1 MAIINLNSVMD
12 KVRQYTKSDA
22 GNKRMIGYIKHCREN
37 GKSATE
43 AGAVVVTE
51 QDMIR
56 AAEALI
62 KILQETAS
70 QKGLPESVM
79 EHFYSLYYSEPI
91 PCGKEGGQY
100 KVDVQFGDD
109 LSRMSLRITS
119 GKRKGERTGEPI
131 ENIVS
136 LFDTGYDTS
145 KRNYLNCRFINPE
158 KLVFN
163 DGVVGYKATLEADSS
178 MFWQD
183 AITKTFTIQNDD
195 PTMSSSIVVKVDT
208 DLDDYIYPKVS
219 FTLGSYGGDVI
230 ITNHSDDSTRLTK
243 FVGLSPFATVTM
255 RGELNYV
262 SGQYYEKFYKS
273 NFIRLLD
280 GANNLSVMGDVQTI
294 TIEFQNRRAF

>member
-1 MAIINLNSVMD
+1 
-12 KVRQYTKSDA
+12 
-22 GNKRMIGYIKHCREN
+22 
-37 GKSATE
+37 
-43 AGAVVVTE
+43 
-51 QDMIR
+51 
-56 AAEALI
+56 
-62 KILQETAS
+62 
-70 QKGLPESVM
+70 
-79 EHFYSLYYSEPI
+79 
-91 PCGKEGGQY
+91 
-100 KVDVQFGDD
+100 
-109 LSRMSLRITS
+109 
-119 GKRKGERTGEPI
+119 
-131 ENIVS
+131 
-136 LFDTGYDTS
+136 
-145 KRNYLNCRFINPE
+145 
-158 KLVFN
+158 
-163 DGVVGYKATLEADSS
+163 

>member
-1 MAIINLNSVMD
+1 
-12 KVRQYTKSDA
+12 
-22 GNKRMIGYIKHCREN
+22 MIGYIKHCREN

-136 LFDTGYDTS
+136 LFDTG
-145 KRNYLNCRFINPE
+145 
-158 KLVFN
+158 
-163 DGVVGYKATLEADSS
+163 
-178 MFWQD
+178 
-183 AITKTFTIQNDD
+183 
-195 PTMSSSIVVKVDT
+195 
-208 DLDDYIYPKVS
+208 
-219 FTLGSYGGDVI
+219 
-230 ITNHSDDSTRLTK
+230 
-243 FVGLSPFATVTM
+243 
-255 RGELNYV
+255 
-262 SGQYYEKFYKS
+262 
-273 NFIRLLD
+273 
-280 GANNLSVMGDVQTI
+280 
-294 TIEFQNRRAF
+294 

>member
-1 MAIINLNSVMD
+1 MD

-22 GNKRMIGYIKHCREN
+22 GNKRMTGYIKHCREN

-62 KILQETAS
+62 KILQEPAS

-79 EHFYSLYYSEPI
+79 EHFYSLYYNEPI
-91 PCGKEGGQY
+91 PYGKEGGQY

-145 KRNYLNCRFINPE
+145 KRVYGAWDGHGDETIASLTHRDPLNFMEEALTSFNRQYGAIYNVVAYISAEDPRFYASSRD
-158 KLVFN
+158 LG
-163 DGVVGYKATLEADSS
+163 DG
-178 MFWQD
+178 MF
-183 AITKTFTIQNDD
+183 
-195 PTMSSSIVVKVDT
+195 
-208 DLDDYIYPKVS
+208 L
-219 FTLGSYGGDVI
+219 
-230 ITNHSDDSTRLTK
+230 
-243 FVGLSPFATVTM
+243 
-255 RGELNYV
+255 
-262 SGQYYEKFYKS
+262 
-273 NFIRLLD
+273 
-280 GANNLSVMGDVQTI
+280 
-294 TIEFQNRRAF
+294 